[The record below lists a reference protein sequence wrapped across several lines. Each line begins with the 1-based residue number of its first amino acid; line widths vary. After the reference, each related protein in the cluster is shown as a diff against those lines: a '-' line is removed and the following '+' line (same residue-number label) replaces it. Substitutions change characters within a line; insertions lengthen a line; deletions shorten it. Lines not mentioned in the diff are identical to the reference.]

1 MVYKLGGQERQHLT
15 APIKKWRFSA
25 SYDSFVV
32 QQTFVL
38 RINICG
44 ENRHL
49 RQAAPRCT
57 KGSLR
62 SPSVQR
68 GAAAPLLHE
77 VLPTV
82 AHRTTTVLQN

>member
-1 MVYKLGGQERQHLT
+1 MAGEVRIQT
-15 APIKKWRFSA
+15 
-25 SYDSFVV
+25 VV
-32 QQTFVL
+32 QLIKF
-38 RINICG
+38 G
-44 ENRHL
+44 GY
-49 RQAAPRCT
+49 RQFSVSKPPLLLAAKRCT